1 MQEAAHKE
9 ALHLGIAEQGKIYAL
24 AGNHKEALRHYR
36 EAMRQAV
43 EQKSPEVFFQ
53 HYTQCVMESLELTG
67 AHDEVIN
74 YCQKMQDFL
83 QGQDAANPMV
93 KQSIASALEKEGI
106 QWLLKEEPGNAR
118 GLLEQ
123 AQATAGKG
131 KLPLCEQLLSW
142 VQRGYRIDPR
152 QIKDIQK
159 RHQYFIVRADRVDR
173 KRAIELPKSVS
184 PF

>member
-1 MQEAAHKE
+1 MKE
-9 ALHLGIAEQGKIYAL
+9 KAKNEVLHLGIAEQGKLHAL
-24 AGNHKEALRHYR
+24 SGNHKEALRHYR

-83 QGQDAANPMV
+83 NDQLDVNPLV
-93 KQSIASALEKEGI
+93 KQNLGSTLEKEGI
-106 QWLLKEEPGNAR
+106 QWLLKGEADNAR
-118 GLLEQ
+118 PLLEE
-123 AQATAGKG
+123 AQKVAGRG
-131 KLPLCEQLLSW
+131 RLPLTDQLLSY
-142 VQRGYRIDPR
+142 VQRGYRIDKR
-152 QIKDIQK
+152 QIKDLQK
-159 RHQYFIVRADRVDR
+159 RHHYFIVRADRVD
-173 KRAIELPKSVS
+173 KARAIELPKSVS